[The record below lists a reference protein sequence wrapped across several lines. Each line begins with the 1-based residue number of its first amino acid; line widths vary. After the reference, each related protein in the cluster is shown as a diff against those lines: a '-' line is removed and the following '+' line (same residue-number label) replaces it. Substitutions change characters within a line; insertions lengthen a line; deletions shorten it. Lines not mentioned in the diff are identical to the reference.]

1 MIAMWCLV
9 FGPIKPEEQAGCL
22 LQLKLGKHQAGL
34 TDTLPTRLSHKEHGF
49 LIHVYTRAFRLQ
61 GKKTINHAVLEHCVS
76 NKMYDT

>member
-34 TDTLPTRLSHKEHGF
+34 TD
-49 LIHVYTRAFRLQ
+49 
-61 GKKTINHAVLEHCVS
+61 
-76 NKMYDT
+76 